1 MNKVDRVRPFLRWI
15 GGKTKSIPFLLN
27 HLPNNFKPENTYY
40 EPFLG
45 AASLFLCLSP
55 KSAVLS
61 DKNRDLIECY
71 IAIKERPELVSRYL
85 STLKKNTSKDYYNS
99 VREKYNKL
107 NNSISKSAMFIYLNK
122 TCFNGIWR
130 VNLNGEFNVPYGYKE
145 PPVLPTKE
153 HILQISRRLSNTI
166 LLHMDYQDAVKD
178 AGKGDFIYFDPP
190 YPPLNGTS
198 NFTQYTKE
206 RFSFKDHKK
215 LFQVAKLLSARG
227 CNVLI
232 SNSNTEF
239 IRSLYKK
246 YFIIHELELRRWI
259 RTDGVRYII
268 KEVAITNY

>member
-85 STLKKNTSKDYYNS
+85 SPLKKNTSKDYYNS
-99 VREKYNKL
+99 VRKKYNKL
-107 NNSISKSAMFIYLNK
+107 NISISKSAMFIYLNK

-190 YPPLNGTS
+190 YPPLNSTS

-206 RFSFKDHKK
+206 RFSFEDHKK

-246 YFIIHELELRRWI
+246 HFIIHELELRRWI